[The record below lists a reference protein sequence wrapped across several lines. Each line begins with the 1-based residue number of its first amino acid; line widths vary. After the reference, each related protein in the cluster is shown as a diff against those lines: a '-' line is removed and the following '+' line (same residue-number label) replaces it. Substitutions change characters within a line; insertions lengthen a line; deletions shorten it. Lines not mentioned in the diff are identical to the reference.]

1 MTFNKLYPLLAALAV
16 LGPSAVHAQACGPR
30 DQVVERLA
38 NTFGETVQSVGLG
51 SNNGIVEVYAST
63 ETGTWTITVTMP
75 SGSTCLIASGN
86 AFEPM
91 TGATQAKG
99 EDV

>member
-1 MTFNKLYPLLAALAV
+1 MTFHKLYPLLAALAV
-16 LGPSAVHAQACGPR
+16 LGPTAAHAQACGPR

-38 NTFGETVQSVGLG
+38 NRYGETVQSVGLG
-51 SNNGIVEVYAST
+51 SNNGIVEVYASA

-86 AFEPM
+86 AFEPI
-91 TGATQAKG
+91 TNATQAKG